1 MTNDPAT
8 LRVSLPGEYSVPPV
22 ANGSRRR
29 PTPAPPEY
37 PRMGDEAAPTVR
49 VYLRLCRI
57 LDLAVALGVLLA
69 AFLVT
74 NIGRM
79 PHGFAEFLGLRLTVR
94 NLLLLMGF
102 AVAWRLVCR
111 ACELYEW
118 SRSESSQ
125 AESRRVLLAAML
137 GGVAALVFPLFSES
151 GAFQVR
157 TVLLSLLG
165 IGLGMLVL
173 RRALRGLLDIRPRE
187 VRTVLI
193 VGSGMRAMRLAD
205 ELARNDP
212 DTRVIGFVDA
222 GAAPH
227 AAEIGTRYL
236 GDLGHLEQ
244 ILLAHPV
251 SEVYVAL
258 PVRSRYEESHRAIA
272 ACEDAGV
279 RVHYLADVFEGTHG
293 RRSWE
298 DGERGGV
305 ISMSGA
311 PNDHR
316 VVLKRVADVCGAV
329 ISLVLAAPILLV
341 AAAAIKLTSPGP
353 VIFAQER
360 YGLNRHRFRMYKLR
374 TMVTNAES
382 LMPEL
387 EELNEALGPLF
398 KIRND
403 PRFTPIGGFLRRTSI
418 DELPQLV
425 NVLRGEMSLVGPRPL
440 SLRDAHRFTEST
452 LVRRFSVRPGITGL
466 WQVNGRSELSFERWA
481 ELDLRYVDEW
491 SLALD
496 FRILLMTLPAVVKGT
511 GAA

>member
-1 MTNDPAT
+1 V
-8 LRVSLPGEYSVPPV
+8 RPV
-22 ANGSRRR
+22 ANGARRR
-29 PTPAPPEY
+29 PTPSPVEHA
-37 PRMGDEAAPTVR
+37 RVGAEAAPTVR
-49 VYLRLCRI
+49 IYHQLCRI
-57 LDLAVALGVLLA
+57 FDLAVALGVLLG

-79 PHGFAEFLGLRLTVR
+79 PHGFAEFLEIRLTISNV
-94 NLLLLMGF
+94 LLLLGF

-111 ACELYEW
+111 ACELYKW
-118 SRSESSQ
+118 SRIESTQ
-125 AESRRVLLAAML
+125 AESRRVMVAAVL
-137 GGVAALVFPLFSES
+137 GGAAALVFPLFSET
-151 GAFQVR
+151 GAFQIR
-157 TVLLSLLG
+157 TVLLSALG

-173 RRALRGLLDIRPRE
+173 RRALRGLLDVRPRE

-205 ELARNDP
+205 ELARTNR
-212 DTRVIGFVDA
+212 DTEVIGFVDA

-227 AAEIGTRYL
+227 ATEIGTRYL
-236 GDLGHLEQ
+236 GDLANLDQ

-258 PVRSRYEESHRAIA
+258 PLRSRYEESHRAIA
-272 ACEDAGV
+272 ACEGAGV
-279 RVHYLADVFEGTHG
+279 RVNYLADVFEGTHG
-293 RRSWE
+293 KRSWE

-311 PNDHR
+311 PNGPR
-316 VVLKRVADVCGAV
+316 LVLKRLADVAGAAV
-329 ISLVLAAPILLV
+329 CLVLALPALLV
-341 AAAAIKLTSPGP
+341 AALAIKLTSPGP
-353 VIFAQER
+353 VLYVQER
-360 YGLNRHRFRMYKLR
+360 YGQHRRRFRMYKLR
-374 TMVTNAES
+374 TMVANAES
-382 LMPEL
+382 LQPEL
-387 EELNEALGPLF
+387 ETLNEAAGPVF
-398 KIRND
+398 KIKHD
-403 PRFTPIGGFLRRTSI
+403 PRMTPVGGFLRRSSI

-440 SLRDAHRFTEST
+440 PLRDVHRFAEAA

-496 FRILLMTLPAVVKGT
+496 FRILLMTFPAVLKGT